1 MKHQSFCFYAVNKNA
16 DEMEQDVKPIMQQ
29 TPHQQ

>member
-1 MKHQSFCFYAVNKNA
+1 MNHLSYGFYAVNKNA

-29 TPHQQ
+29 NPHQQ